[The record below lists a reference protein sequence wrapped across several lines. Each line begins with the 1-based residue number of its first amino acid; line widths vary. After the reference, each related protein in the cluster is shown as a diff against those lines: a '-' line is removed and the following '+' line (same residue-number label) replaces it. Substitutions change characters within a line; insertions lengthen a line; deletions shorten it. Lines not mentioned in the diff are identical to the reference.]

1 MSGMEEFEVK
11 YLDINPEE
19 IQKKLIAIGAKKVF
33 DRIYHVKIFDYP
45 DLRMNNDDAA
55 WLRLRNEGDRV
66 TLTYKQRY
74 GMRGQGVKLDSGGE
88 NNDGGMK
95 EIEVVVDDFE
105 KTAQIF
111 YSIGLTDKFIE
122 EKRRIRYVLGD
133 IEFDIDYMPGLEPF
147 LEIESDSME
156 RVEKGIEL
164 LGLNPDDKKIFS
176 AFQIYALAGINM
188 LDYKAFTFDGLVKK

>member
-11 YLDINPEE
+11 YLNINPGE
-19 IQKKLIAIGAKKVF
+19 IEKKLVALGAKKVF
-33 DRIYHVKIFDYP
+33 DRVYHVKVFDYP
-45 DLRMNNDDAA
+45 DLRMNDDAA
-55 WLRLRNEGDRV
+55 WLRLRDEGDRI

-74 GMRGQGVKLDSGGE
+74 GAQGEGVRLASDGE
-88 NNDGGMK
+88 NNDVGMK

-111 YSIGLTDKFIE
+111 YSIGLIDKFIE
-122 EKRRIRYVLGD
+122 EKRRIRYILDD

-147 LEIESDSME
+147 LEIESNSME
-156 RVEKGIEL
+156 KVEQGIKL
-164 LGLNPDDKKIFS
+164 LGLDPDEKKIFS

-188 LDYKAFTFDGLVKK
+188 LDYKAFKFDGLVKK